1 MEDPNEDTE
10 WNDILRRKGILP
22 KLEKP
27 KPEDR
32 EEEDMTEKKENLD
45 EVNLSDLDDDDEFIE
60 MYRGFL
66 KYNILFFKRN
76 SFLGISFV
84 YKQQRIKQL
93 QAQLALNK
101 FGSVREITGVDY
113 VEQVNK
119 AGDDIWVILHLYRDG
134 IQLCNVINHHFNN
147 LARKFPQSKF
157 LKSVATTCIPNY
169 PDKNLPTIFVYHEGN
184 MKAQIIGPNTFS
196 NNLSQD
202 QLEWCLKEIGAVK
215 SLMEENPNKVTRDAF
230 TSSIRSSEDSRTKLF
245 GE

>member
-10 WNDILRRKGILP
+10 WNDILRKKGILP

-60 MYRGFL
+60 MY
-66 KYNILFFKRN
+66 
-76 SFLGISFV
+76 
-84 YKQQRIKQL
+84 KQQRIKQL
-93 QAQLALNK
+93 QAQLAKNK
-101 FGSVREITGVDY
+101 FGNVLEITGIDY
-113 VEQVNK
+113 VDQVNK

-134 IQLCNVINHHFNN
+134 VQLCNVINHHLHS
-147 LARKFPQSKF
+147 LARKFPSSKF
-157 LKSVATTCIPNY
+157 IKSVATTCIPNY
-169 PDKNLPTIFVYHEGN
+169 PDRNLPTLFVYFNGE

-202 QLEWCLKEIGAVK
+202 QLEWCLKEIGAVQ
-215 SLMEENPNKVTRDAF
+215 STMEQSPNKETRDVI
-230 TSSIRSSEDSRTKLF
+230 TSSIRSSQDSKTKLY

>member
-1 MEDPNEDTE
+1 MGVELTVKNEDPNEDTE
-10 WNDILRRKGILP
+10 WNDILRKKGILP

-60 MYRGFL
+60 MY
-66 KYNILFFKRN
+66 
-76 SFLGISFV
+76 
-84 YKQQRIKQL
+84 KQQRIKQL
-93 QAQLALNK
+93 QAQLAKNK
-101 FGSVREITGVDY
+101 FGNVIEITGIDY
-113 VEQVNK
+113 VDQVNK

-134 IQLCNVINHHFNN
+134 VQLCNIINHHLQS
-147 LARKFPQSKF
+147 LARKFPASKF
-157 LKSVATTCIPNY
+157 IKSVATTCIPNY
-169 PDKNLPTIFVYHEGN
+169 PDRNLPTLFVYFNGE

-202 QLEWCLKEIGAVK
+202 QLEWCLKEIGAVQ
-215 SLMEENPNKVTRDAF
+215 SMMEQNPNKQTRDVI
-230 TSSIRSSEDSRTKLF
+230 TSSIRSSQDSKTKLY